1 MWFCIRNIYSNN
13 NNNNNNNNNF
23 FANYQNSQVTVILI
37 SFLQMSGL
45 MDKLQINSEFKL
57 SVTRTTEQL
66 CSQGKDDETGEDLVQ
81 RDDDKVSI
89 LFYTVLRRAY

>member
-1 MWFCIRNIYSNN
+1 MIIWFCIRNINS
-13 NNNNNNNNNF
+13 NNNNNNNF
-23 FANYQNSQVTVILI
+23 FANYQNSQVTVILV
-37 SFLQMSGL
+37 SFLQMIGL

-57 SVTRTTEQL
+57 SVTGTTEQL

-89 LFYTVLRRAY
+89 LFYTVPRRAY